1 MLVLIVIPLKFCY
14 GMFHGYT
21 VPLLILLAI
30 FQSANLA
37 LIGCYSRSFSPMAM
51 QTFFTFWVALTTIW
65 LTCMWRERRL
75 SRELKAAGLGAGLS
89 AAPEREAHVASS
101 EAEAGLSGLR
111 GRSDSRNS
119 REERRSIQ
127 RNGGGPVARVIG
139 EESPLLND
147 FGVPEDVAGETL
159 DRKPCCCG

>member
-51 QTFFTFWVALTTIW
+51 QTFFTFWVALTT
-65 LTCMWRERRL
+65 
-75 SRELKAAGLGAGLS
+75 
-89 AAPEREAHVASS
+89 PPASK
-101 EAEAGLSGLR
+101 
-111 GRSDSRNS
+111 
-119 REERRSIQ
+119 
-127 RNGGGPVARVIG
+127 
-139 EESPLLND
+139 
-147 FGVPEDVAGETL
+147 F
-159 DRKPCCCG
+159 

>member
-51 QTFFTFWVALTTIW
+51 QTFFTFWVALTTMW
-65 LTCMWRERRL
+65 LTCVWRERRL

-101 EAEAGLSGLR
+101 EAGAGLSGLR
-111 GRSDSRNS
+111 GRSD
-119 REERRSIQ
+119 EERRSIQ
-127 RNGGGPVARVIG
+127 RNGGGPVARAIG
-139 EESPLLND
+139 EESPLLNG
-147 FGVPEDVAGETL
+147 FGAPEDVAGETL
-159 DRKPCCCG
+159 DREPCCCG